1 MHRTIYLIFLLLL
14 SSIVAHGQ
22 LLDSEKVKKHFDN
35 VFTQGLIIEG
45 SIVWESSGLY
55 GESLLTKWDLNTSK
69 VIKQRKFDE
78 KYFAEG
84 LTEHDGKLYMITWR
98 EKTAFEIDKDTLET
112 IRTLD
117 YQGEGW
123 GLTSDEQ
130 FIIMSNGTDLI
141 QFKDS
146 ENFKTQKTIK
156 VHINGKPL
164 MYLNELEY
172 IDGFIWANVWQT
184 DYIVVI
190 DPNTGA
196 VVKNYHLP
204 NLLKNY
210 MRKPGVLNGIAFDKK
225 TKHIW
230 VTGKKW
236 PSLFL
241 LR

>member
-1 MHRTIYLIFLLLL
+1 MHRTICLSFLLLL
-14 SSIVAHGQ
+14 STFVAHAQ
-22 LLDSEKVKKHFDN
+22 LLNSEKVKKHFDN
-35 VFTQGLIIEG
+35 VFTQGLIIQDN
-45 SIVWESSGLY
+45 IVWESSGLY
-55 GESLLTKWDLNTSK
+55 GESLLTKWDLNTGK
-69 VIKQRKFDE
+69 IIKQRKFDE

-84 LTEHDGKLYMITWR
+84 LTEHNGTLYMITWR
-98 EKTAFEIDKDTLET
+98 EKTAFEFDKKTLET
-112 IRTLD
+112 LRTFD

-123 GLTSDEQ
+123 GLTSDGQ
-130 FIIMSNGTDLI
+130 YIIMSNGTDLI
-141 QFKDS
+141 QFKSAED
-146 ENFKTQKTIK
+146 FKTKKTIK

-172 IDGFIWANVWQT
+172 IDGYIWANVWQT

-210 MRKPGVLNGIAFDKK
+210 MRKPGVLNGIAFDKE